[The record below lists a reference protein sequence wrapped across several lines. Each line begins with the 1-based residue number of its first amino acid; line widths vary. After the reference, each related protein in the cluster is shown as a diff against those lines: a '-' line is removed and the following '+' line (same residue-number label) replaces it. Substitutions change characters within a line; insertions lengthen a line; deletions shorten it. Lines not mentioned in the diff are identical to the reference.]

1 MLCSL
6 TWSPDFPVLSSCL
19 CTLKTRDSRS
29 RSPLSTCSTPSAG
42 GFTWSFF
49 TWSSQWSHGDVSSC
63 LIFLAENCI
72 FLPLVLFRRWRGHSS
87 KRDFLPNAWPALCFS
102 KDWSDPPS
110 EFFSSVCV
118 ILSLGLLF
126 HSVQNFSFTLTILT
140 WESPSPVLRIHY
152 SNRSH
157 LRHLRK
163 RVHLWPRMIR
173 EN

>member
-1 MLCSL
+1 MVAWFSSSL
-6 TWSPDFPVLSSCL
+6 FLSLHFENSWQQELLAIEHLLYPECWGFYVEFLHLIITAITWGC
-19 CTLKTRDSRS
+19 
-29 RSPLSTCSTPSAG
+29 
-42 GFTWSFF
+42 FF
-49 TWSSQWSHGDVSSC
+49 LPH
-63 LIFLAENCI
+63 FLAETCI

-140 WESPSPVLRIHY
+140 WESPSPVFRLHH
-152 SNRSH
+152 SNRSR
-157 LRHLRK
+157 LGHLRK
-163 RVHLWPRMIR
+163 KVHLWTRMIR